1 MKDFQ
6 TMMIQKG
13 TFLLN
18 TLEAFHN
25 NYSQW
30 NKEMLQ
36 ISNNNMWEGVL
47 KVIYVKHTHP
57 YKQTLKLR

>member
-1 MKDFQ
+1 MISLKDFQ

-47 KVIYVKHTHP
+47 KVIYVKSGP
-57 YKQTLKLR
+57 KGF